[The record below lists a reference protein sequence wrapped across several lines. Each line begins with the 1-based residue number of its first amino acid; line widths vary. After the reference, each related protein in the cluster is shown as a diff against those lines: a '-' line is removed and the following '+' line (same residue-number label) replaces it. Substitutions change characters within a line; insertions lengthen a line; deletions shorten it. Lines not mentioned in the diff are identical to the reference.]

1 MVEIDIEEND
11 NLDDDIY
18 YDTGRHSDN
27 LKRNARNSHDI
38 INNIIIVVI
47 FLIWFYDFLN
57 QKPSIDSLVFMPIS
71 SNFPPD
77 KGGNQKYTAVNY
89 LKVKH

>member
-1 MVEIDIEEND
+1 MAGGRQWAGIEQIIRMVEIDIEEND

-47 FLIWFYDFLN
+47 FLILFYGFCFWIKN
-57 QKPSIDSLVFMPIS
+57 PPLVVLYFKQFS
-71 SNFPPD
+71 SW
-77 KGGNQKYTAVNY
+77 
-89 LKVKH
+89 